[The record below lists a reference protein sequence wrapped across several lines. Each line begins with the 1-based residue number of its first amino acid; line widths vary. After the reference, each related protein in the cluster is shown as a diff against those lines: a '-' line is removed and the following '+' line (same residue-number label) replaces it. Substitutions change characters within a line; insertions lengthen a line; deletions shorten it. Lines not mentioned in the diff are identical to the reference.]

1 MKKILLILGNCIIT
15 IVLFQ
20 LFKKLE
26 VSYLTK
32 IITLVILQI
41 IFVIELFYIDKLFL
55 KNAFFIQPKKIGI
68 YVLSIYPILLY
79 NSFNLNFEN
88 FSTLPLYRIVSKFFG
103 IASFE
108 EILIRLLVFVL
119 LFKFLE
125 SLKTRKTNLIISI
138 VLSSFIFG
146 LLHLNNLSVDFS
158 FALRQVY
165 TSFCVG
171 CLLATIFIKT
181 GNITALFVV
190 HFLMNFLGDAQA
202 SIGLMLSDS
211 FLEESVESLLFFIIF
226 GSPLIITVFL
236 IYRFKYQNAIKIK
249 NKDLSYYI

>member
-1 MKKILLILGNCIIT
+1 MKRILLILGNCVVT
-15 IVLFQ
+15 IVLFL
-20 LFKKLE
+20 LFKKFE
-26 VSYLTK
+26 VSYFTK
-32 IITLVILQI
+32 IFTLVVLQV

-55 KNAFFIQPKKIGI
+55 KNAFFSQPRKIGI
-68 YVLSIYPILLY
+68 YLLSIYPILLY

-125 SLKTRKTNLIISI
+125 SLKTRKTNLITSI
-138 VLSSFIFG
+138 ILSSLIFG
-146 LLHLNNLSVDFS
+146 VLHLNNLSVDFD

-181 GNITALFVV
+181 GNIIALFVV
-190 HFLMNFLGDAQA
+190 HFLMNFLGNAQA
-202 SIGLMLSDS
+202 SIGLILSDS
-211 FLEESVESLLFFIIF
+211 FLEESIESILFFIIF
-226 GSPLIITVFL
+226 GSPLILAVFL
-236 IYRFKYQNAIKIK
+236 IYKFKYQNVIKMNNI
-249 NKDLSYYI
+249 DLSYYI